1 MRRGDIGWGV
11 LAGLGLAALGF
22 LFYSWG
28 LSYPLLNLYAQM
40 TFWLGVPAV
49 FNLIHSVLGYGE
61 LGKNLAFVGAAGV
74 WLALHPFLAWA
85 FRRARWAGLILGLA
99 LYTLLGGWLVGLIY
113 TALLGLVGWGRGQ
126 LARRTVRA
134 RIEDPARRETLE
146 TLGVLAVGALL
157 WSRVQ
162 AQAQNAARIVWNKI
176 AGLSPEIT
184 PQGKLY
190 YVSKNPAIFDPNLK
204 GKPYSLELTGLVAKP
219 LKFSLEELK
228 ALPASDLL
236 NTLTC
241 ISNPVGGDLIGFA
254 KWTGVPIQALLDKA
268 GVKPEAKWLVWEAAD
283 GYRESLALAE
293 LPPEAL
299 IAYAINTE
307 ELEPRHGY
315 PTRLLLPGRYG
326 MKQPKWITRITLSDK
341 EEIGYWA
348 QRGWSRS
355 AIIRTMSRIDVPG
368 AGARL
373 KAGEETLIAGVAYAG
388 GRALE
393 RVEVSTDGGK
403 TWQKAELKPPQ
414 GKFAWQLWA
423 FPWKP
428 TAGDYTLQVRVV
440 EVGEKVQ
447 DATRREPLP
456 DGATGYHTV
465 RVRVG

>member
-1 MRRGDIGWGV
+1 MRQSDVGWGV
-11 LAGLGLAALGF
+11 LAGAGLAALG
-22 LFYSWG
+22 LVFYRWG
-28 LSYPLLNLYAQM
+28 LSYPLLNLYGQM

-49 FNLIHSVLGYGE
+49 FNLVHSVFGYGE
-61 LGKNLAFVGAAGV
+61 LAKNLAFIGAVGV

-85 FRRARWAGLILGLA
+85 FRRVWWVALGLA
-99 LYTLLGGWLVGLIY
+99 FGLYTLLGGWWAGLVY
-113 TALLGLVGWGRGQ
+113 TALLGLILWGRS
-126 LARRTVRA
+126 RRAPVRLE
-134 RIEDPARRETLE
+134 IEDPARRQSLKA
-146 TLGVLAVGALL
+146 LGLLAAGALV
-157 WSRVQ
+157 WSWVKAR
-162 AQAQNAARIVWNKI
+162 AQQAARIVWDKI

-190 YVSKNPAIFDPNLK
+190 YVSKNPALFDPNLK
-204 GKPYSLELTGLVAKP
+204 GKPYSLELGGLVEKP
-219 LKFSLEELK
+219 LRFSLEELQ
-228 ALPASDLL
+228 ALPANDLP

-254 KWTGVPIQALLDKA
+254 KWTGVPLKTLLDRA
-268 GVKPEAKWLVWEAAD
+268 GVKPQAKWLVWEAAD

-299 IAYAINTE
+299 LAYAINGE

-341 EEIGYWA
+341 EQIGYWA

-373 KAGEETLIAGVAYAG
+373 RAGEETLIAGVAYAG
-388 GRALE
+388 GRPLE
-393 RVEVSTDGGK
+393 RVEVSADGGK
-403 TWQKAELKPPQ
+403 TWQKAELKPPL
-414 GKFAWQLWA
+414 GRFAWQLWA
-423 FPWKP
+423 LPWKP
-428 TAGDYTLQVRVV
+428 SAGEYTLQVRAV
-440 EVGEKVQ
+440 EVGERVQ